1 MDVVLVVLLGTTGFA
16 TNPVVVGQVVH
27 VAGAGRALPMA
38 LATSAFQAGIALGS
52 RTGGAALASTPH
64 LQGPPLT
71 GTVLALPALVPL
83 GLPAATHRTAA
94 PAPAPARAPAR
105 APAPDRPNKQAGQ
118 DLASGQSAPRSV
130 TDPADTR
137 GVAPA
142 PGPSSHRR

>member
-71 GTVLALPALVPL
+71 GTVLALPALVSL

-94 PAPAPARAPAR
+94 PAPAPARAPA
-105 APAPDRPNKQAGQ
+105 PDRPNEQAGQ

-137 GVAPA
+137 GVAPT

>member
-1 MDVVLVVLLGTTGFA
+1 MDLVLVVLLGTTGFA

-52 RTGGAALASTPH
+52 RTGGAALASTLH

-94 PAPAPARAPAR
+94 PAPAPA
-105 APAPDRPNKQAGQ
+105 PAPDRPNEQAGQ

>member
-94 PAPAPARAPAR
+94 PAPAPARAPA
-105 APAPDRPNKQAGQ
+105 PDRPNEQAGQ

>member
-94 PAPAPARAPAR
+94 PAPAPA
-105 APAPDRPNKQAGQ
+105 PAPDRPNEQAGQ
-118 DLASGQSAPRSV
+118 DVASGQSAPRSV

>member
-52 RTGGAALASTPH
+52 RTGGAALASTPY

-71 GTVLALPALVPL
+71 GTVLALPALIPL

-94 PAPAPARAPAR
+94 PAPAPA
-105 APAPDRPNKQAGQ
+105 PAPDRPNEQAGQ

-137 GVAPA
+137 GVAPT
-142 PGPSSHRR
+142 PGPSSRRR

>member
-94 PAPAPARAPAR
+94 PAPAR
-105 APAPDRPNKQAGQ
+105 APAPDRPNEQAGQ

>member
-94 PAPAPARAPAR
+94 PAPAPA
-105 APAPDRPNKQAGQ
+105 PDRPNEQAGQ

>member
-1 MDVVLVVLLGTTGFA
+1 MDLVLVVLLGTTGFA

-52 RTGGAALASTPH
+52 RTGGAALASTLH

-94 PAPAPARAPAR
+94 PAPAPARAR
-105 APAPDRPNKQAGQ
+105 APAPDRPNEQAGQ

-137 GVAPA
+137 GVAPT

>member
-94 PAPAPARAPAR
+94 PAPAPARAPA
-105 APAPDRPNKQAGQ
+105 PDRPNEQAGQ

-142 PGPSSHRR
+142 PGPSSRRR

>member
-94 PAPAPARAPAR
+94 PAPAPA
-105 APAPDRPNKQAGQ
+105 PAPDRPNEQAGQ

>member
-71 GTVLALPALVPL
+71 GTVLTLPALVPL

-94 PAPAPARAPAR
+94 PAPAPA
-105 APAPDRPNKQAGQ
+105 PAPDRPNEQAGQ
-118 DLASGQSAPRSV
+118 DVASGQSAPRSV